1 MISFTVPLTEQDWDE
16 TRFGWRLPVLKIPD
30 AKVEG
35 LYDSGK
41 VSDDWFEVDAPNELV
56 KWQHGPPPKHA
67 VICVMV
73 PDNLR
78 TFDQA
83 AQQADEKATKQSQF
97 WKNLA
102 LFVPV
107 FVAAISASAGWKL
120 GGDKA
125 EKSTQQVAQASP
137 PTCETWTVMGKANLD
152 QARLK
157 PDNLLAVMQ
166 PPELNF
172 DSAGNFVWYIPV
184 PLNAGGKPLFP
195 KIMMAVQGATVPSP
209 PAIYLGFPNV
219 TPQEVNA
226 TDRRITLRDIT
237 FPTPPPAPYAP
248 GNVPANVP
256 GTN

>member
-1 MISFTVPLTEQDWDE
+1 MISFTVPLTAQDWDE

-35 LYDSGK
+35 LYDGGK

-56 KWQHGPPPKHA
+56 KWQHGPPPKQA
-67 VICVMV
+67 AICVMV
-73 PDNLR
+73 PDNLT

-83 AQQADEKATKQSQF
+83 AKQADEKATRQSQF
-97 WKNLA
+97 WKNFA
-102 LFVPV
+102 VVVPV
-107 FVAAISASAGWKL
+107 LVAAISASAGWKI

-125 EKSTQQVAQASP
+125 AKETQVASGPPPPA

-184 PLNAGGKPLFP
+184 PLSAGGRPVFP
-195 KIMMAVQGATVPSP
+195 KIMMAVQGAPVPAP

-219 TPQEVNA
+219 TPQDVNA

-237 FPTPPPAPYAP
+237 FATPPPAPYAP
-248 GNVPANVP
+248 GPVA